1 MEKLDRSFLNS
12 HRIFGNN
19 GYLIISQAFFKS
31 EQNYCKHIVNGF
43 KGLDNVIKSK
53 CEYLFKLKSKSFD
66 NLGRYLHNEG
76 IFLFKK
82 KDNFNYLDH
91 KNTSCEVS
99 LILEA
104 KFSISFFVLQKP
116 VNKIPLFGHKIFLSS
131 IFFRNSICLF

>member
-1 MEKLDRSFLNS
+1 MQYNFFVDDITTNRKILDKKFEIIIFNQILWYILEKLDRSFLNS

-66 NLGRYLHNEG
+66 NSGRYLHNDG

-82 KDNFNYLDH
+82 KNNFKSN
-91 KNTSCEVS
+91 
-99 LILEA
+99 
-104 KFSISFFVLQKP
+104 
-116 VNKIPLFGHKIFLSS
+116 
-131 IFFRNSICLF
+131 